1 MAIDRKTINQI
12 TSVDPNLSANGEFI
26 VEQDGST
33 FKTAVS
39 AIATYF
45 GTVTGVQGSGINNN
59 INDSNYSGI
68 FAGDGNTMPYNTS
81 CSFIGAGTTNT
92 VQQSGAFIGAGCSN
106 TIHSFGNNN
115 FSSIVAG
122 SGNDVCSF
130 NSHIIGGTDNTINT
144 TASKSFIIGNSIT
157 ANTANYTYVD
167 NLTSKGAI
175 AATNILSGCY

>member
-59 INDSNYSGI
+59 LNDSNYSGI
-68 FAGDGNTMPYNTS
+68 FAGDGNSMPFNTS
-81 CSFIGAGTTNT
+81 CSFIGAGMSNI
-92 VQQSGAFIGAGCSN
+92 VEQSGAFIGAGCSN
-106 TIHSFGNNN
+106 TIHSFGTGVLKGP
-115 FSSIVAG
+115 FTHDKIL
-122 SGNDVCSF
+122 
-130 NSHIIGGTDNTINT
+130 HKWE
-144 TASKSFIIGNSIT
+144 KSEETGEQQYKPQFKAVPKLEAVSVSPLI
-157 ANTANYTYVD
+157 
-167 NLTSKGAI
+167 LLC
-175 AATNILSGCY
+175 TNEISLPNPLL